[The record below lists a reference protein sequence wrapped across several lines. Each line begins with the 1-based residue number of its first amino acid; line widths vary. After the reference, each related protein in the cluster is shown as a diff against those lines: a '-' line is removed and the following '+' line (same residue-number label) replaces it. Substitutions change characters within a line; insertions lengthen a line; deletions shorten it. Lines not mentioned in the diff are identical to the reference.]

1 MDKEWRNPEYWLSW
15 GAVIFLYIIP
25 SPLLIDV
32 ILSLISDN
40 LRGVIGS
47 GSGYLL
53 FVAAATVL
61 RRGLA
66 NDLRRRRRPS
76 SGLGT
81 RPLKGLSASM
91 IAIAVALVAS
101 LSAAYSVPISLV
113 FGAFAG
119 LGCLLLYG
127 LDDDIRQKVSSRNT
141 IVDDTFTKV
150 MNRAY
155 ASVENIDRISK
166 SLSNSD
172 FRFQCLS
179 IAKNSRD
186 ILSYIESNPSSFQ
199 DARKFLN
206 IYLQGS
212 EQLITQYARTDPGQH
227 SSERERNFRTLLLE
241 MDNTCREQ
249 YTKLQQKR
257 VLDLDIQIEVLTA
270 RLKHEGIR

>member
-1 MDKEWRNPEYWLSW
+1 MDKEWLSREYWLSW
-15 GAVIFLYIIP
+15 GAVAFLYVLP

-32 ILSLISDN
+32 ILSLIGDN

-53 FVAAATVL
+53 FIAAATLL

-81 RPLKGLSASM
+81 RPLKVLSASL
-91 IAIAVALVAS
+91 IAIAISLVAS
-101 LSAAYSVPISLV
+101 LSAAYSIPISLV

-127 LDDDIRQKVSSRNT
+127 FDETIRKKVKNGGVNVDNSFAT
-141 IVDDTFTKV
+141 I

-155 ASVENIDRISK
+155 GSIENINKISRT
-166 SLSNSD
+166 LINSE
-172 FRFQCLS
+172 FRLQCMS
-179 IAKNSRD
+179 IVNTSRD
-186 ILSYIESNPSSFQ
+186 ILSYIELNPDSFH

-206 IYLQGS
+206 VYLEGA
-212 EQLITQYARTDPGQH
+212 EQLISQYAHAGSKQH
-227 SSERERNFRTLLLE
+227 SSEREHNFRTLLTE

-249 YTKLQQKR
+249 YVKLQQKR
-257 VLDLDIQIEVLTA
+257 SLDLDIQIEVLTT
-270 RLKHEGIR
+270 RLKHEGIG